1 MGIAVWL
8 GRLIFAV
15 IWGVM
20 LANIVAPFEG
30 KGFAFFLFL
39 MVLLIAL
46 HLLQLLMFATVYK
59 EHIQWR
65 RGDYWQI
72 IFFGVIGWLAIVRAQ
87 PTRTQAQP
95 EQTNGKP

>member
-8 GRLIFAV
+8 GRLVFAI

-20 LANIVAPFEG
+20 LANIVSPFAG

-46 HLLQLLMFATVYK
+46 HLIQLLMFATVYK

-72 IFFGVIGWLAIVRAQ
+72 VLFGVIGWLAIVRAQ
-87 PTRTQAQP
+87 PARTANS
-95 EQTNGKP
+95 EES

>member
-1 MGIAVWL
+1 MMGIAVWL
-8 GRLIFAV
+8 GRLVFAI

-20 LANIVAPFEG
+20 LANLVSPFAG

-46 HLLQLLMFATVYK
+46 HLIQLLMFATVYK

-72 IFFGVIGWLAIVRAQ
+72 VLFGVIGWLAIVRAQ
-87 PTRTQAQP
+87 PARTANN
-95 EQTNGKP
+95 EES

>member
-1 MGIAVWL
+1 MGLAVWL

-20 LANIVAPFEG
+20 LANLVSPFAG

-46 HLLQLLMFATVYK
+46 HLIQLLMFATVYK

-72 IFFGVIGWLAIVRAQ
+72 VLFGVIGWLAIVRAQ
-87 PTRTQAQP
+87 PARNAATESQS
-95 EQTNGKP
+95 KPD

>member
-8 GRLIFAV
+8 GRLVFAI

-20 LANIVAPFEG
+20 LANLVWPFPG
-30 KGFAFFLFL
+30 KGFAFFL
-39 MVLLIAL
+39 LLTFILVVL

-72 IFFGVIGWLAIVRAQ
+72 ILFGVVGWLAIVRAQ
-87 PTRTQAQP
+87 PQRTKDHP
-95 EQTNGKP
+95 PS

>member
-1 MGIAVWL
+1 MMGIAVWL
-8 GRLIFAV
+8 GRLVFAI

-20 LANIVAPFEG
+20 LANIVSPFAG

-46 HLLQLLMFATVYK
+46 HLIQLLMFATVYK

-72 IFFGVIGWLAIVRAQ
+72 VLFGVIGWLAIVRAQ
-87 PTRTQAQP
+87 PARTANK
-95 EQTNGKP
+95 EES

>member
-8 GRLIFAV
+8 GRLVFAI

-20 LANIVAPFEG
+20 LANLVSPFAG

-46 HLLQLLMFATVYK
+46 HLIQLLMFATVYK

-72 IFFGVIGWLAIVRAQ
+72 VLFGVIGWLAIVRAQ
-87 PTRTQAQP
+87 PARTANK
-95 EQTNGKP
+95 EES

>member
-1 MGIAVWL
+1 MGLAVWL

-20 LANIVAPFEG
+20 LANLVSPFAG

-46 HLLQLLMFATVYK
+46 HLIQLLMFATVYK

-72 IFFGVIGWLAIVRAQ
+72 VLFGVIGWLAIVRAQ
-87 PTRTQAQP
+87 PARTAATESESQP
-95 EQTNGKP
+95 D

>member
-8 GRLIFAV
+8 GRLVFAI

-20 LANIVAPFEG
+20 LANLVSPFAG

-46 HLLQLLMFATVYK
+46 HLIQLLMFATVYK

-72 IFFGVIGWLAIVRAQ
+72 VLFGVIGWLAIVRAQ
-87 PTRTQAQP
+87 PARTANN
-95 EQTNGKP
+95 EES

>member
-8 GRLIFAV
+8 GRLVFAI

-20 LANIVAPFEG
+20 LANIVSPFAG

-46 HLLQLLMFATVYK
+46 HLIQLLMFATVYK

-72 IFFGVIGWLAIVRAQ
+72 VLFGVIGWLAIVRAQ
-87 PTRTQAQP
+87 PARTANK
-95 EQTNGKP
+95 EES